1 VTESRRDLPWVALL
15 LAPLALLP
23 FGAAAELPLL
33 LAALLGVVG
42 VLRGRIDP
50 GQPCLRLASLLFAAY
65 WLPEFISAFDS
76 VAMRKSWT
84 EVAADLRFLPFL
96 WLAVQELGT
105 ARRIGLAMRAVAL
118 LLAIWCLDALLQAAT
133 GWSLGGASRADRL
146 SGIFGD
152 DNLKLGGVIATVA
165 PFGMLAAW
173 QRWRARGALL
183 AFVPILAVVLL
194 AGARAAWIVLLVAT
208 ALLLWRQLGARRG
221 ALAMGACVLLG
232 LGAGIVADALS
243 PRFAERVER
252 TVTAFAG
259 QPDALDHALAG
270 RVPIFRT
277 ALVMSAAHPFNGV
290 GVRAFR
296 HAYPDFAAPG
306 DPWVDPASRQGA
318 AHAHHWLLEV
328 LSETGA
334 VGLSCWLA
342 GIALAWRALRS
353 ATPAQREPAAP
364 AGLALVATL
373 FPLNTHYA
381 VYSSFWA
388 VLLFVLLALWLAAL
402 RSASR

>member
-1 VTESRRDLPWVALL
+1 
-15 LAPLALLP
+15 
-23 FGAAAELPLL
+23 
-33 LAALLGVVG
+33 
-42 VLRGRIDP
+42 
-50 GQPCLRLASLLFAAY
+50 
-65 WLPEFISAFDS
+65 
-76 VAMRKSWT
+76 
-84 EVAADLRFLPFL
+84 
-96 WLAVQELGT
+96 
-105 ARRIGLAMRAVAL
+105 VAL

-152 DNLKLGGVIATVA
+152 DNLKLGGVIATLA